1 MSFKLTKVNSLP
13 GENITVVT
21 DDIPE
26 PLNPTN
32 RWYTN
37 ARVVADVESNRTS
50 NPTYQ
55 DKHFYT
61 TGLVAPKTGDLYWQ
75 ILSPIEIEQVQLYV
89 KTAPT
94 GTNLGIQ
101 VTLNEGSLVSDNL
114 FSLQL
119 QPGDTLI
126 QSTTAPKTVNSGD
139 YIRID
144 VLQVGQTTPGSDMI
158 VSFKYRSII

>member
-26 PLNPTN
+26 SGTPTN
-32 RWYTN
+32 LWYTN
-37 ARVVADVESNRTS
+37 ARVVADVESNRNS

-61 TGLVAPKTGDLYWQ
+61 TGEVAPKIGDLYWH

-94 GTNLGIQ
+94 GSNLGIR
-101 VTLNEGSLVSDNL
+101 VTLNQGAQLSDDL
-114 FSLQL
+114 YSLQL
-119 QPGDTLI
+119 TPGSDLI
-126 QSTTAPKTVNSGD
+126 QSTSGSVTVDSGN

-144 VLQVGQTTPGSDMI
+144 VLQVGNVTPGSDMI

>member
-13 GENITVVT
+13 GENISVVT

-26 PLNPTN
+26 SATPTN
-32 RWYTN
+32 LWYTN
-37 ARVVADVESNRTS
+37 QRVVSDIESNRTS

-61 TGLVAPKTGDLYWQ
+61 TGEVVPKTGDLYWH

-89 KTAPT
+89 KTAPL
-94 GTNLGIQ
+94 GSNLGIQ
-101 VTLNEGSLVSDNL
+101 VTLNQGAQLSDNL
-114 FSLQL
+114 YSLQL
-119 QPGDTLI
+119 TPGSNLI
-126 QSTTAPKTVNSGD
+126 QSNSGSVTVD
-139 YIRID
+139 SGNYIRID
-144 VLQVGQTTPGSDMI
+144 VLQVGNTTAGSDMI